1 MSRRARTRRTEAADD
16 HGRGPSLDPS
26 ADGLSDWFRVTKFG
40 HLEHLHFGV
49 PLAPLD
55 PEPLDCIV
63 IGYLIHRWQ
72 YNIDRAF
79 IL

>member
-1 MSRRARTRRTEAADD
+1 MSRRARTRRTGAADD
-16 HGRGPSLDPS
+16 HGRGPALGPS

-40 HLEHLHFGV
+40 HLEPLHFGV
-49 PLAPLD
+49 PLAPQD

-63 IGYLIHRWQ
+63 IGYLVYRWQ
-72 YNIDRAF
+72 YKIDRAF